1 MNPEYLTVSQLN
13 NFIKDVLSAGFPQP
27 VWVCGEI
34 QGFDRNR
41 GKKHVFF
48 ELVEKDANSQEIVSR
63 IGLVIFF
70 NRRAYIESILKQAEN
85 AFELKDDIE
94 VKFACQVDYYAPHGA
109 VRLVVENI
117 DPTYTLGK
125 LAQERQK
132 LIALLKEKGV
142 LDQNKKIELPLVP
155 LKLGLIT
162 SDDSAAYND
171 FMSEIKRSGYRFR
184 VYLRNTV
191 MQGKAAEADVCRAID
206 ELTRLEGL
214 DVIIITRGGG
224 SIADLSCFDSQK
236 IAEKIAVS
244 RLPVLSGIGHEINT
258 TITDLAAHTFAKTP
272 TAIAQ
277 FLVERIGLFLET
289 LNERGREISDLALN
303 KISDER
309 NRVKESAFN
318 LHQFTTAYFRDH
330 NSQLIR
336 LAEALKQRPILLLK
350 DNRKELQHREESF
363 ERALKQFFQNA
374 QLKLRGYEKIVDFVH
389 PINTMK
395 RGFSITRTS
404 DGKILR
410 QAEKVKA
417 GQVIRTELAEGVV
430 DSKVLP
436 KNNSSD
442 DLLFPI

>member
-1 MNPEYLTVSQLN
+1 MNPEFLTVSQLN

-318 LHQFTTAYFRDH
+318 LRQFTTAYFRDH